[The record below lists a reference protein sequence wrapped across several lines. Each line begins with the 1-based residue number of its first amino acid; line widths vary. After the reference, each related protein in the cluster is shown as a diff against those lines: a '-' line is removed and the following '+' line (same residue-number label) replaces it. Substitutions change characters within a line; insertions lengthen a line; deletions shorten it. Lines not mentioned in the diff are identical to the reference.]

1 MGLKD
6 KKLLFVASFEDAS
19 ILRKFT
25 ILFLLASIVPMA
37 LLYYIYVQNNQHGNV
52 GIASPNFTMAMIL
65 MVLGV
70 LVGYLSMHSLLK
82 KIVNISMGNSKALEN
97 LLSPE
102 TIKELNQGENEI
114 VILSRSFSAVTKQ
127 LEENVRSLQL
137 AQKTLHAVMSKVG
150 QGISNME
157 NIDTF
162 LSLIVETMT
171 NALKGSAGTLMLLN
185 DKKTELIINTV
196 YGAKC

>member
-1 MGLKD
+1 
-6 KKLLFVASFEDAS
+6 
-19 ILRKFT
+19 
-25 ILFLLASIVPMA
+25 
-37 LLYYIYVQNNQHGNV
+37 
-52 GIASPNFTMAMIL
+52 
-65 MVLGV
+65 
-70 LVGYLSMHSLLK
+70 VGYLSMRALLQ
-82 KIVNISMGNSKALEN
+82 KIINISKENSTALGN

-102 TIKELNQGENEI
+102 TLEELNQGENEI

-162 LSLIVETMT
+162 LALIVETMT
-171 NALKGSAGTLMLLN
+171 NALNGTVGTLMLLN
-185 DKKTELIINTV
+185 DKKTELIIHTV
-196 YGAKC
+196 YGANYDVKKRIH

>member
-1 MGLKD
+1 MHLKD

-37 LLYYIYVQNNQHGNV
+37 LLYYIYVQNNQHGSI
-52 GIASPNFTMAMIL
+52 GIAAPNFTMAMIL

-70 LVGYLSMHSLLK
+70 LVGYLSMRSLLK
-82 KIVNISMGNSKALEN
+82 KIINISKENSKALEN

-162 LSLIVETMT
+162 LALIVETMT
-171 NALKGSAGTLMLLN
+171 NALNGTVGTLMLLN

-196 YGAKC
+196 YGAEL